1 MTFTSLTV
9 SFSSLRV
16 SLLRPS
22 QMCKKKK
29 LRGLPSTHCSKTFTR
44 CLVLKYNKL
53 KAIQF
58 LKTTSSGYFCQI
70 RGIWCDYWCISTWFN
85 FILSS
90 RDVLLHKFCLLNR
103 TLGLPQLRL
112 IVTAVASS
120 LLERFISGRL
130 RDLDAS
136 KLSSMST
143 IQRAG
148 TSRTHSNRLTTRS
161 MMMLVR
167 IIVAE
172 ESKMVKWSNSR
183 RIIKRLKSRRRIF
196 SCLPSK
202 MGFQMMK

>member
-29 LRGLPSTHCSKTFTR
+29 LRGLPLTHCSKTFTR
-44 CLVLKYNKL
+44 CWVLKYNKL

-58 LKTTSSGYFCQI
+58 LKTTSSGYSYQI

-103 TLGLPQLRL
+103 TLGLPLLRL
-112 IVTAVASS
+112 IVTTVAPS

-130 RDLDAS
+130 RDFDAS

-161 MMMLVR
+161 MMMSVR
-167 IIVAE
+167 IVAE
-172 ESKMVKWSNSR
+172 ESKMVKWSDSR
-183 RIIKRLKSRRRIF
+183 RIIKRLKSQRRIF

-202 MGFQMMK
+202 MGFQIMK